1 MLRNNFL
8 KLYLI
13 FFLGF
18 LANSAHAIVNGKP
31 VSDEK
36 FDADY
41 GWAVYTNLSMVQGC
55 IEGTMEQIAEEQ
67 SDDAS

>member
-1 MLRNNFL
+1 MLRNSVL

-13 FFLGF
+13 FVLGCSAN
-18 LANSAHAIVNGKP
+18 LAYAIVNGKR

-41 GWAVYTNLSMVQGC
+41 GWAVYTNLSMMQGFM
-55 IEGTMEQIAEEQ
+55 EATMQKMSAE
-67 SDDAS
+67 